1 MFGKQIKLFKLLGF
15 EVRIDWSWMVI
26 AILIVWSLST
36 NYFPAYYRNLT
47 AEAYWLM
54 GIAGA
59 LGLFLSIVV
68 HEFCHSIVARGYGL
82 PMKGITLFLFGGVAE
97 MGDEPASAKVEF
109 MMAFVGPL
117 SSIVVG
123 LICYGSYIFGTK
135 YNWPE
140 PLLGV
145 LGYLA
150 FINWMLAGFNLLP
163 AFPLD
168 GGRVLR
174 SILWAA
180 KNNLRWATRVSSA
193 VGSGFGFIL
202 MGMGVLRLMTG
213 NVIGAMWW
221 FLIGLFLRNA
231 AVMSYQQLVVRRAL
245 EGEKVS
251 RFMSKDAV
259 TVAPTL
265 TVEEMVNDYLYKYD
279 YKMFPIVEAG
289 RLRGCI
295 TTKEV
300 KEVPRSE
307 WAKRHVADIA
317 SECSPANTIQPDADA
332 TKALTLMNQTGSSR
346 LIVVENSRLKGVI
359 TLKDMLRFLSTKVEL
374 GG

>member
-1 MFGKQIKLFKLLGF
+1 MFGRQIKLFKLLGF
-15 EVRIDWSWMVI
+15 EVRIDWSWIII
-26 AILIVWSLST
+26 AILVVWSLST
-36 NYFPAYYRNLT
+36 SYFPAYYGNLT
-47 AEAYWLM
+47 VQTYWLM

-59 LGLFLSIVV
+59 LGLFLSIVI

-97 MGDEPASAKVEF
+97 MGDEPVSAKVEF

-117 SSIVVG
+117 SSILVG
-123 LICYGSYIFGTK
+123 LICYGLYTFGTN
-135 YNWPE
+135 YSWPE

-180 KNNLRWATRVSSA
+180 KHNLRWATRVSSA
-193 VGSGFGFIL
+193 VGAGFGFIL
-202 MGMGVLRLMTG
+202 MGLGVLRFMTG
-213 NVIGAMWW
+213 NVISAIWW
-221 FLIGLFLRNA
+221 FMIGMFLRNA
-231 AVMSYQQLVVRRAL
+231 AIMSYQQLVVRRAL

-259 TVAPTL
+259 SVAPTL
-265 TVEEMVNDYLYKYD
+265 TVEEMINDYLYKYD
-279 YKMFPIVEAG
+279 YKMFPIVDKG
-289 RLRGCI
+289 RLAGCI

-300 KEVPRSE
+300 KEVPQSE
-307 WAKRHVADIA
+307 WAKRRVADIA
-317 SECSPANTIQPDADA
+317 SECSPANTIAPDADA
-332 TKALTLMNQTGSSR
+332 TKALMVMNQAGLSR
-346 LIVVENSRLKGVI
+346 LLVVEDSRLKGVI
-359 TLKDMLRFLSTKVEL
+359 TLKDMLRFLATKVEL
-374 GG
+374 EA